1 MNAPKNMTSDE
12 REVVA
17 VVHSARAGD
26 DIAWTRLVRRFDR
39 MLRSI
44 ARSYRLG
51 PSDVDDV
58 VQATWLRLFKHIDQV
73 RDPAAIAGW
82 LAKTARREALRVLQ
96 APVREHL
103 TDDPYAGQPSM
114 AETPESDLL
123 DSELRAA
130 LARALAS
137 LPNRQRRLMTLLA
150 IQVAPDYESISA
162 ILAMPVGSIGPT
174 RARSLARLQHHPE
187 LQSLRPSAG

>member
-1 MNAPKNMTSDE
+1 MNAPKNMTNDE

-17 VVHSARAGD
+17 FVHSARAGD

-137 LPNRQRRLMTLLA
+137 LPNRQRLPMTLLA
-150 IQVAPDYESISA
+150 IHSSFGISKV
-162 ILAMPVGSIGPT
+162 M
-174 RARSLARLQHHPE
+174 
-187 LQSLRPSAG
+187 AGL

>member
-1 MNAPKNMTSDE
+1 MKAPKNMTDDE

-17 VVHSARAGD
+17 FVHSARAGD

-39 MLRSI
+39 MLRSV
-44 ARSYRLG
+44 ARSYRLA

-150 IQVAPDYESISA
+150 IQLLRLRVDQRNPGDA
-162 ILAMPVGSIGPT
+162 VGSIGPT
-174 RARSLARLQHHPE
+174 RAPALRLHTTGAPD
-187 LQSLRPSAG
+187 LRPSAG